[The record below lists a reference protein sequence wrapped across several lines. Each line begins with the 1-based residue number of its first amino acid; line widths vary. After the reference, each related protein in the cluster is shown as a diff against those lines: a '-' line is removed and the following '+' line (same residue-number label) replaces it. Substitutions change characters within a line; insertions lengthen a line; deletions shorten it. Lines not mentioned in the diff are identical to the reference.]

1 MAQPKRKSVFN
12 RIKRLF
18 STGGVVVR
26 HIGGKKFKVVDTN
39 TLQGQG
45 NQNLSRDRFHKL
57 FTGHTEA
64 GSGYST
70 GIGASGYGTSG
81 GTGAYGKVGYQQQN
95 IEFQRNKI
103 YIDYELMDKDPIVSS
118 AFDILADETTVKNQ
132 YGDMLIINSENQD
145 IKDILEN
152 LFYDILNIEFNLNSW
167 VRNLV
172 KYGDFYLALDI
183 LEDNGIINAY
193 PLSPYFVYRHDGQDP
208 NAPFDVKFEYDLGD
222 GIREEFEQYE
232 IAHFRLLGD
241 TNFLPYGKSFGEN
254 GRFIFKQLYLME
266 EAMMI
271 HRIMRAPEKRVF
283 KIDVGN
289 LSSEEVDLFMEKIVN
304 RAKKTPIMDNDT
316 GEYNL
321 KYNMQNLLE
330 DFYIPVRGGNN
341 GAEIESLGGLEYNA
355 IEDIEYLRD
364 KLFAA
369 LKVPKAYLSYDAEIE
384 GKATLA
390 AEDVK
395 FAKTIQRIQ
404 NVVISELTKIAI
416 VHLYVQGFEN
426 EDITNFSLELPN
438 PSLIFEK
445 ERMELLSQQSDL
457 FFSLTDNKVMS
468 REKAYDVIFNYTP
481 NEIEAEE
488 NRIIDDLKRKFR
500 HMQIED
506 EGNDPAVTGESFG
519 TAHDIASMHVAPA
532 NEPGAPEG
540 GQPGAGRP
548 KSFKGTFGTDDSTF
562 GRDPIGSKDLFKS
575 LSRDKELRHNF
586 RKGSPISYESLE
598 KSGIR
603 KTKDKKIILETFKNN
618 EEIEDDEFKGT
629 FLDENNLKN

>member
-1 MAQPKRKSVFN
+1 MAQVKQKSVFN
-12 RIKRLF
+12 RIKKLF

-57 FTGHTEA
+57 FTGHSEA
-64 GSGYST
+64 GSGFST

-118 AFDILADETTVKNQ
+118 AFDILADETTVSNE
-132 YGDMLIINSENQD
+132 YGEMLIITSDNPD
-145 IKDILEN
+145 IKSILEN
-152 LFYDILNIEFNLNSW
+152 LFFDVLNLEFNLNSW

-172 KYGDFYLALDI
+172 KYGDFYLGLDI
-183 LEDNGIINAY
+183 MEDYGIVNAY
-193 PLSPYFVYRHDGQDP
+193 PLSPYFVYRMDGQDP
-208 NAPFDVKFEYDLGD
+208 NAPYEVKFKYDLGD
-222 GIREEFEQYE
+222 GIVEEYE
-232 IAHFRLLGD
+232 DYEVAHFRMLGD
-241 TNFLPYGKSFGEN
+241 TNFLPYGKSFAEN

-283 KIDVGN
+283 KIDIGN
-289 LSSEEVDLFMEKIVN
+289 LSSEEVDLFMKNIVN
-304 RAKKTPIMDNDT
+304 RAKKTPIIDNDT

-330 DFYIPVRGGNN
+330 DFYIPVRGSNN
-341 GAEIESLGGLEYNA
+341 GAEIENLGGLEYNA
-355 IEDIEYLRD
+355 VEDIEYLLN

-369 LKVPKAYLSYDAEIE
+369 LKVPKAYLAYDAEIE

-395 FAKTIQRIQ
+395 FAKTIERIQ
-404 NVVISELTKIAI
+404 KVVISELTKIAI
-416 VHLYVQGFEN
+416 VHLYVQGFQN
-426 EDITNFSLELPN
+426 EDITDFKLQLVN

-445 ERMELLSQQSDL
+445 ERLELLSQRASIATDL
-457 FFSLTDNKVMS
+457 IDNKLMS
-468 REKAYDVIFNYTP
+468 RQRVFEVIFKYTP
-481 NEIEAEE
+481 DEIEKEE
-488 NRIIDDLKRKFR
+488 RQIIEDLKLKFR

-506 EGNDPAVTGESFG
+506 EGNDPKVTGESFG
-519 TAHDIASMHVAPA
+519 TPHDIASMHVA
-532 NEPGAPEG
+532 NKGEGGSEEG

-548 KSFKGTFGTDDSTF
+548 KGIQSTYGTHDSTY
-562 GRDPIGSKDLFKS
+562 GRDPVGTKDMFKKM
-575 LSRDKELRHNF
+575 SRDKDLKHNF
-586 RKGSPISYESLE
+586 RKGSPISFEALTRDYIEP
-598 KSGIR
+598 KI
-603 KTKDKKIILETFKNN
+603 KTKQIIQETFKD
-618 EEIEDDEFKGT
+618 EITESDVDDAFKGT
-629 FLDENNLKN
+629 ILDLD